1 LKSIRRIPHA
11 KRVFGALEGNFRRQI
26 RIALGLKARPKAPVL
41 SQPLDQIIERH
52 AWLCRCLDEHWPE
65 GFDIRGQRVCEVG
78 AGDCLAAVSRMLARG
93 AAHVLVVEKEPP
105 VVNDKQRA
113 VFTGLAQRGVPMRL
127 ELIVPGDPPKL
138 DHALMAYHTE
148 YMENYH
154 GLPEHALVYSLCV
167 LEHVEDLDL
176 FFRSCRAA
184 LKPGG
189 RMFHYIDLG
198 GHGQFEDPMPPLEFQ
213 RYSEWLYGRM
223 FPPYY
228 RATRR
233 FVRDYCAA
241 AERAGFVDVRARPVR
256 RAEPAYVNE
265 IQPDLRATARAIP
278 PEELGVIEFLLEA
291 VNPPEAP

>member
-1 LKSIRRIPHA
+1 MIPHA
-11 KRVFGALEGNFRRQI
+11 KGVFQALNGNFRRHI

-41 SQPLDQIIERH
+41 GQPLEQIIERH

-65 GFDIRGQRVCEVG
+65 SCDIRGQRVCEVG
-78 AGDCLAAVSRMLARG
+78 AGDCLAAVSHVLARG

-113 VFTGLAQRGVPMRL
+113 VLAGVAQRGLPMRP
-127 ELIVPGDPPKL
+127 ELIAPGDPPKL
-138 DHALMAYHTE
+138 DPALMAYHTE

-154 GLPEHALVYSLCV
+154 GLPEHTLVYSLCV
-167 LEHVEDLDL
+167 LEHVEDLDR
-176 FFRSCRAA
+176 FFCSCRAA

-198 GHGQFEDPMPPLEFQ
+198 GHSQFEDPMPPLEFQ
-213 RYSEWLYGRM
+213 RYPDWLYDLM

-233 FVRDYCAA
+233 FVRDYRAA
-241 AERAGFVDVRARPVR
+241 AERAGFVNVEVRPVR
-256 RAEPAYVNE
+256 RADPTYVDE
-265 IQPDLRATARAIP
+265 IRCHLRAAAQAIP
-278 PEELGVIEFLLEA
+278 LEELGVIEFVLEA
-291 VNPPEAP
+291 VSHRAPRDS